1 MKKLHA
7 RDPEMES
14 RDLVAENIE
23 RLKALFP
30 EAWSE
35 GRIDFEVLK
44 QLLGGAV
51 DERDEKYGLSWHG
64 KRQAR
69 QIALTP
75 SMGTLRP
82 CPGESVDWDTTQNV
96 MIEGDN
102 LEVLKLLQKSYAG
115 KVKLIYID
123 PPYNTGKDFV
133 YTDNYQGSIQSY
145 LELTGRAE
153 GGTRLSSNKETSG
166 RFHTAWLNM
175 MYPRLMIA
183 RNLLREDGGII
194 CSIGDEEIA
203 GLAEVLSE
211 IFGDENCAAQFC
223 IVRSEGGGLAKQVV
237 KGHDYLLV
245 YAKNLS
251 AFAPLRRLKEIRGEV
266 VAIEGDEFW
275 IEEDWLRK
283 EFGTYGTCEYGDIE
297 RYLGAA
303 KKKEID
309 DGLSAGKYRLVEK
322 RNGAVV
328 VGRLRK
334 VEDDSS
340 KFYSVQ
346 KHLNSSAAD
355 DLGRIGM
362 PTDVFDFPKPLS
374 LLTDVVLG
382 TTFHS
387 KAAGDIVVDF
397 FAGSGTTGH
406 AVMAQNAADGGCR
419 RYILVQLPAPLD
431 RGNINQKSAVEFC
444 DTIRRPAN
452 LAELTKERLRR
463 AADTIKAHNPKF
475 VRDVGFRVFKL
486 DASNIRVWSADGD
499 DLDQILLDSVEHI
512 EPGRTES
519 DILYEVLLKRGLDLS
534 ASVETR
540 RIAKQDVHS
549 VGGGALLAC
558 LSERIARADVESL
571 GTGILAWHDTLG
583 AVPESPVI
591 FRDSAFED
599 EVAKANLFA
608 ILKQAGLSNATAL

>member
-1 MKKLHA
+1 
-7 RDPEMES
+7 
-14 RDLVAENIE
+14 
-23 RLKALFP
+23 
-30 EAWSE
+30 
-35 GRIDFEVLK
+35 
-44 QLLGGAV
+44 
-51 DERDEKYGLSWHG
+51 
-64 KRQAR
+64 
-69 QIALTP
+69 
-75 SMGTLRP
+75 
-82 CPGESVDWDTTQNV
+82 
-96 MIEGDN
+96 
-102 LEVLKLLQKSYAG
+102 
-115 KVKLIYID
+115 
-123 PPYNTGKDFV
+123 
-133 YTDNYQGSIQSY
+133 
-145 LELTGRAE
+145 
-153 GGTRLSSNKETSG
+153 
-166 RFHTAWLNM
+166 M

>member
-1 MKKLHA
+1 
-7 RDPEMES
+7 
-14 RDLVAENIE
+14 
-23 RLKALFP
+23 
-30 EAWSE
+30 
-35 GRIDFEVLK
+35 
-44 QLLGGAV
+44 
-51 DERDEKYGLSWHG
+51 
-64 KRQAR
+64 
-69 QIALTP
+69 
-75 SMGTLRP
+75 MGTLRP
-82 CPGESVDWDTTQNV
+82 CPDESVDWDTTQNL

-133 YTDNYQGSIQSY
+133 YTDNYQESIQNY
-145 LELTGRAE
+145 LELIGQVE
-153 GGTRLSSNKETSG
+153 GGPRLSSNKETSG
-166 RFHTAWLNM
+166 RFHTVWLNM

-203 GLAEVLSE
+203 GMAEMLSE
-211 IFGDENCAAQFC
+211 IFGDENCAAHLC

-251 AFAPLRRLKEIRGEV
+251 SFAPLRRPKEIRGGIIS
-266 VAIEGDEFW
+266 IEGDEFW

-283 EFGTYGTCEYGDIE
+283 KFGTYGTCEYGDVE
-297 RYLGAA
+297 RYFGAA
-303 KKKEID
+303 KKMEID
-309 DGLSAGKYRLVEK
+309 EGLGAGKYRLVEK
-322 RNGAVV
+322 RNGTLV

-346 KHLNSSAAD
+346 KHLNASSAD
-355 DLGRIGM
+355 DLDRIGM
-362 PTDVFDFPKPLS
+362 PTGVFDFPKPLS

-387 KAAGDIVVDF
+387 KAGGDIVVDF

-419 RYILVQLPAPLD
+419 RHILVQLPARLD
-431 RGNINQKSAVEFC
+431 PGNINQNSAAEFC
-444 DTIRRPAN
+444 DRIGHPPN

-463 AADTIKAHNPKF
+463 AAETIKAHNPRF
-475 VRDVGFRVFKL
+475 VRDTGFRVFKL
-486 DASNIRVWSADGD
+486 DSSNIRAWNPDADN
-499 DLDQILLDSVEHI
+499 LDQTLLDSVEHLN
-512 EPGRTES
+512 PGRSET
-519 DILYEVLLKRGLDLS
+519 DVLYEILLKRGLDLC

-540 RIAKQDVHS
+540 LIANHKVYA
-549 VGGGALLAC
+549 VGGGAIFAC
-558 LSERIARADVESL
+558 LTERIVRADVEPIAA
-571 GTGILAWHDTLG
+571 GIVDWHKTF
-583 AVPESPVI
+583 AAAAETTII

-599 EVAKANLFA
+599 DVAKTNLVA
-608 ILKQAGLSNATAL
+608 ILKQAGLSNVRSL